1 MPLHLRW
8 KLAVVTGGG
17 SGLGRELAVGL
28 ARLGVRVVVADRDG
42 VAAEATAGLVRS
54 ARVQAFVVQ
63 ADLTDEDDVRMLAAR
78 ARDLG
83 GADVLVNNAGGWTPG
98 DAQFPAAPAEA
109 WSRTLDLNLR
119 TPMLLTQLFLADL
132 PAPDDRPD
140 DGTDAAPAVVNVASS
155 AALGREGYGSPEYA
169 AAKAGLVRLTTA
181 LADPA
186 TRRRARVM
194 AVVPGWIGLDRAVAQ
209 WEALPSSER
218 ERLDPLVP
226 PDHVVRVVLDL
237 VSAGHAGQVVELP
250 GGRETRDLAAGH

>member
-42 VAAEATAGLVRS
+42 DAAEATAGLVRA

-98 DAQFPAAPAEA
+98 DAQFPTAPLDA

-132 PAPDDRPD
+132 PTSDDAAD
-140 DGTDAAPAVVNVASS
+140 TAPAVVNVASS

-194 AVVPGWIGLDRAVAQ
+194 AVVPGWIGLDRAVAE
-209 WEALPSSER
+209 WEALPASQR
-218 ERLDPLVP
+218 EGLDPLVP

-237 VSAGHAGQVVELP
+237 VSAGHAGRVVELP
-250 GGRETRDLAAGH
+250 GGRETRDLAGTGR